1 MARQGTDYADNTLL
15 GLIRMNDENL
25 SGIEASDLVQPTSFY
40 EFIHAQTVSGTTH
53 LFTLETG
60 GAGSAFRALNTGIS
74 NDAGE
79 ERTITETLQ
88 ILDATFYRDIAA
100 AQAYRGGIDAYM
112 SKNSMKAV
120 TSALVSI
127 EDQLI
132 NGTDNDSDGFYGLQD
147 LVSMYD
153 GMSYDAGGSGGS
165 RVYMIISG
173 EDAVS
178 ILLGNN
184 GNFEAPEYSVA
195 RVDNA
200 AGTTSYPAYY
210 APIVGYVGLQVAGKY
225 SVAVAVNVD
234 HTGTYLCDDD
244 LLSEMYSLFP
254 SDRQPRVNAIL
265 MSRDSLKDLQQSRT
279 ATNPT
284 GQPAPFPTSW
294 SGAGRSI
301 PIIVSDAMEDSEA
314 TVTTT
319 TTSTTTATP
328 VTTTTTS
335 TTTAAVTTT
344 TTSTT
349 TAAATTTTTTTTT
362 GG

>member
-1 MARQGTDYADNTLL
+1 MARVGTAYADNTLL

-25 SGIEASDLVQPTSFY
+25 SGIEASDLIQPTSFY
-40 EFIHAQTVSGTTH
+40 EFIHAQTVGGTTH
-53 LFTLETG
+53 SFTLETV
-60 GAGSAFRALNTGIS
+60 ASGSAFRALNTGIANS
-74 NDAGE
+74 AGQE
-79 ERTITETLQ
+79 KTITETLQ

-100 AQAYRGGIDAYM
+100 AQAYKGGVDAYM
-112 SKNSMKAV
+112 AKNSMKSV

-127 EDQLI
+127 EEQLI
-132 NGTDNDSDGFYGLQD
+132 NGTSNSADGFYGLQD

-153 GMSYDAGGSGGS
+153 GMSKSAGGAGGS
-165 RVYMIISG
+165 RVYMLISG

-178 ILLGNN
+178 ILLGNE
-184 GNFEAPEYSVA
+184 GNFSAPEYSVA

-234 HTGTYLCDDD
+234 HTSTYICDDD
-244 LLSEMYSLFP
+244 LLSDLYTLFP

-265 MSRDSLKDLQQSRT
+265 MDRLSLKDLQQSRT

-284 GQPAPFPTSW
+284 GQPAPFPNSW
-294 SGAGRSI
+294 EGAGRSI
-301 PIIVSDAMEDSEA
+301 PIIVSDALSTSEA

-319 TTSTTTATP
+319 TT
-328 VTTTTTS
+328 
-335 TTTAAVTTT
+335 
-344 TTSTT
+344 
-349 TAAATTTTTTTTT
+349 TTTTTT
-362 GG
+362 